1 MNVIEIHEIKQIF
14 HLKTREFSYIIQVL
28 KTGDLVH
35 RYFGKKI
42 EKFSDGNKITYLDR
56 AFSPSPITGD
66 RTFSLD
72 VLPLEYSSSGLGDFR
87 TTALDVRN
95 EFGTTLDL
103 KFKSYRT
110 YKGKKEL
117 NGLPASFGNQEEVE
131 SLEIDL
137 YDQLT
142 DVTVTLQYS
151 VFEEASYLARSATI
165 QTGKYPCKLEKALS
179 ATVDFPHQDFIVH
192 SLTGRY
198 AYEKEWTQTPLTK
211 GQYSIGSIRGASSHS
226 RTPFL
231 ALASPDAGEDKGDVY
246 AAHLVYS
253 GNFSAFVETTAME
266 TCRLGLGLESHYFS
280 WQLDKDDR
288 FQTPEVLLSYTYKGF
303 TGMTQNSHH
312 FITKHLIR
320 SSFVNKP
327 RPVLINNWEA
337 TYFEFTEEKILQLA
351 QVASRAG
358 IELFVLD
365 DGWFGKR
372 NNDESSLGDWKV
384 NLDKLPNGLN
394 GLAERINELGMKFGL
409 WFEPEMISIDSDLYR
424 EHPDWAI
431 HIEGRLPIYS
441 REQLVLD
448 LTKQEVC
455 DYIID
460 NVSSILESANI
471 TYVKWD
477 MNRNITEA
485 YSPYLA
491 EQGISQTEFYHRYI
505 LGLYRLYEKIL
516 AAFPTL
522 LIEGCAGGGGRYDLG
537 ILFYSPQIWP
547 SDDSDA
553 VERLAIQ
560 SGTLLGYPL
569 SSFSNHVSAAPNHQ
583 VGRATSLDFRQT
595 VAMFGPLGYELD
607 LFHLSETE
615 KQAIKSQIVFYKK
628 QRQLLTF
635 GTFYQL
641 QQLDHANET
650 TWAVYDPQNEEALI
664 AFFRVLAQA
673 NPTAEDFLPA
683 AFLNAQQVYQV
694 NGETV
699 SGQLLKQLGLR
710 KPYQFNAVN
719 HGTAQVT
726 GDFQSFV
733 YQLQAKKGVE

>member
-56 AFSPSPITGD
+56 SFSPSPITGD
-66 RTFSLD
+66 RTYSLD
-72 VLPLEYSSSGLGDFR
+72 VLPLEYSSNGLGDFR
-87 TTALDVRN
+87 TSALDVRN
-95 EFGTTLDL
+95 EFGATLDL
-103 KFKSYRT
+103 KYKEYRL

-117 NGLPASFGNQEEVE
+117 RGLPASFGNQEEVE

-142 DVTVTLQYS
+142 DITVTLQYS

-253 GNFSAFVETTAME
+253 GNFTAFVETTAME
-266 TCRLGLGLESHYFS
+266 TSRLGLGLESHYFS

-288 FQTPEVLLSYTYKGF
+288 FQTPEVLLSYTDKGF

-327 RPVLINNWEA
+327 RPILINNWEA

-431 HIEGRLPIYS
+431 HTEGRLPIYS

-460 NVSSILESANI
+460 SVSSILESANI
-471 TYVKWD
+471 SYVKWD
-477 MNRNITEA
+477 MNRNITSIPEG
-485 YSPYLA
+485 LA
-491 EQGISQTEFYHRYI
+491 NDHRFEFHHRYM
-505 LGLYRLYEKIL
+505 LGLYSVLDHLTKRFPDIL
-516 AAFPTL
+516 F
-522 LIEGCAGGGGRYDLG
+522 ESCAGGGGRNDLG
-537 ILFYSPQIWP
+537 IMYYMPQAWA
-547 SDDSDA
+547 SDDTDA
-553 VERLAIQ
+553 IERLSIQ
-560 SGTLLGYPL
+560 EGTSLIYPP
-569 SSFSNHVSAAPNHQ
+569 SSIGAHVSAVPNHQ
-583 VGRATSLDFRQT
+583 VGRITPLATRGN
-595 VAMFGPLGYELD
+595 VAMMGGAFGYELD
-607 LFHLSETE
+607 LTKLSEKELDEISQQIETYHSIRE
-615 KQAIKSQIVFYKK
+615 TIQFGQLYRLKKTTNTWAANYVSQDKNQAVFTFIKILAKPEAPLLHVRLKGLDPDALYECP
-628 QRQLLTF
+628 QL
-635 GTFYQL
+635 GETFYGDEL
-641 QQLDHANET
+641 MNIGLAMPHVQQDYFS
-650 TWAVYDPQNEEALI
+650 VQYI
-664 AFFRVLAQA
+664 
-673 NPTAEDFLPA
+673 
-683 AFLNAQQVYQV
+683 
-694 NGETV
+694 
-699 SGQLLKQLGLR
+699 
-710 KPYQFNAVN
+710 FN
-719 HGTAQVT
+719 
-726 GDFQSFV
+726 
-733 YQLQAKKGVE
+733 KI

>member
-1 MNVIEIHEIKQIF
+1 MIEIYNEKQIF

-28 KTGDLVH
+28 ETGDLVH

-56 AFSPSPITGD
+56 SFSPSPITGD
-66 RTFSLD
+66 RTYSLD
-72 VLPLEYSSSGLGDFR
+72 VLPLEYSSNGLGDFR
-87 TTALDVRN
+87 TSALDVRN
-95 EFGTTLDL
+95 EFGVTLDL
-103 KFKSYRT
+103 KYKEYRL

-117 NGLPASFGNQEEVE
+117 RGLPASFGNQEEVE

-142 DVTVTLQYS
+142 DITVTLQYS

-165 QTGKYPCKLEKALS
+165 QTGKYPCKLEKVLS
-179 ATVDFPHQDFIVH
+179 ATLDFPHQDFIVH

-231 ALASPDAGEDKGDVY
+231 ALASPDASEDKGDVY

-253 GNFSAFVETTAME
+253 GNFTAFVETTAME
-266 TCRLGLGLESHYFS
+266 TSRLGLGLESHYFS

-288 FQTPEVLLSYTYKGF
+288 FQTPEVLLSYTDKGF

-327 RPVLINNWEA
+327 RPILINNWEA

-431 HIEGRLPIYS
+431 RTEGRLPIYS

-455 DYIID
+455 EYIID
-460 NVSSILESANI
+460 SVSSILESANI
-471 TYVKWD
+471 SYVKWD
-477 MNRNITEA
+477 MNRNITNIPEG
-485 YSPYLA
+485 LA
-491 EQGISQTEFYHRYI
+491 NDQRFEFHHRYM
-505 LGLYRLYEKIL
+505 LGLYHVLDHLTKRFPDIL
-516 AAFPTL
+516 F
-522 LIEGCAGGGGRYDLG
+522 ESCAGGGGRNDLG
-537 ILFYSPQIWP
+537 IMYYMPQAWA
-547 SDDSDA
+547 SDDTDA
-553 VERLAIQ
+553 IERLSIQ
-560 SGTLLGYPL
+560 EGTSLIYPP
-569 SSFSNHVSAAPNHQ
+569 SSIGAHVSAVPNHQ
-583 VGRATSLDFRQT
+583 VGRITPLATRGN
-595 VAMFGPLGYELD
+595 VAMMGGAFGYELD
-607 LFHLSETE
+607 LTKLSEKELDEISQQIETYHSIR
-615 KQAIKSQIVFYKK
+615 KTIQFGQLYRLKKTPNTWAANYVSQDKNQAVFTFVKILAKPEAPLLHARLKGLDPDALYECP
-628 QRQLLTF
+628 QL
-635 GTFYQL
+635 GETFYGDEL
-641 QQLDHANET
+641 MN
-650 TWAVYDPQNEEALI
+650 I
-664 AFFRVLAQA
+664 
-673 NPTAEDFLPA
+673 
-683 AFLNAQQVYQV
+683 
-694 NGETV
+694 
-699 SGQLLKQLGLR
+699 GLTMPHVQ
-710 KPYQFNAVN
+710 KDYFSVQYIFN
-719 HGTAQVT
+719 
-726 GDFQSFV
+726 
-733 YQLQAKKGVE
+733 KI

>member
-1 MNVIEIHEIKQIF
+1 MIEIYNEKQIF

-28 KTGDLVH
+28 ETGDLVH

-56 AFSPSPITGD
+56 SFSPSPITGD
-66 RTFSLD
+66 RTYSLD
-72 VLPLEYSSSGLGDFR
+72 VLPLEYSSNGLGDFR
-87 TTALDVRN
+87 TSALDVRN
-95 EFGTTLDL
+95 EFGVTLDL
-103 KFKSYRT
+103 KYKEYRL

-117 NGLPASFGNQEEVE
+117 RGLPASFGNQEEVE

-151 VFEEASYLARSATI
+151 VFEEASYLARSAAI
-165 QTGKYPCKLEKALS
+165 QTGKYPCKLEKVLS
-179 ATVDFPHQDFIVH
+179 ATLDFPHQDFIVH
-192 SLTGRY
+192 SLAGRY

-231 ALASPDAGEDKGDVY
+231 ALASPDASEDKGDVY

-253 GNFSAFVETTAME
+253 GNFTAFVETTAME
-266 TCRLGLGLESHYFS
+266 TSRLGLGLESHYFS

-288 FQTPEVLLSYTYKGF
+288 FQTPEVLLSYTDKGF

-327 RPVLINNWEA
+327 RPILINNWEA

-431 HIEGRLPIYS
+431 HTEGRLPIYS

-460 NVSSILESANI
+460 SVSSILESANI
-471 TYVKWD
+471 SYVKWD
-477 MNRNITEA
+477 MNRNITSIPEG
-485 YSPYLA
+485 LA
-491 EQGISQTEFYHRYI
+491 NDHRFEFHHRYM
-505 LGLYRLYEKIL
+505 LGLYSVLDHLTKRFPDIL
-516 AAFPTL
+516 F
-522 LIEGCAGGGGRYDLG
+522 ESCAGGGGRNDLG
-537 ILFYSPQIWP
+537 IMYYMPQAWA
-547 SDDSDA
+547 SDDTDA
-553 VERLAIQ
+553 IERLSIQ
-560 SGTLLGYPL
+560 EGTSLIYPP
-569 SSFSNHVSAAPNHQ
+569 SSIGAHVSAVPNHQ
-583 VGRATSLDFRQT
+583 VGRITPLATRGN
-595 VAMFGPLGYELD
+595 VAMMGGAFGYELD
-607 LFHLSETE
+607 LTKLSEKELDEISQQIETYHSIRE
-615 KQAIKSQIVFYKK
+615 TIQFGQLYRLKKTTNTWAANYVSQDKNQAVFTFIKILAKPEAPLLHVRLKGLDPDALYECP
-628 QRQLLTF
+628 QL
-635 GTFYQL
+635 GETFYGDEL
-641 QQLDHANET
+641 MN
-650 TWAVYDPQNEEALI
+650 I
-664 AFFRVLAQA
+664 
-673 NPTAEDFLPA
+673 
-683 AFLNAQQVYQV
+683 
-694 NGETV
+694 
-699 SGQLLKQLGLR
+699 GLTMPHVQ
-710 KPYQFNAVN
+710 KDYFSVQYIFN
-719 HGTAQVT
+719 
-726 GDFQSFV
+726 
-733 YQLQAKKGVE
+733 KI

>member
-1 MNVIEIHEIKQIF
+1 MKVIEIHETKQIF

-66 RTFSLD
+66 RTYSLD
-72 VLPLEYSSSGLGDFR
+72 VLPLEYSSNGLGDFR
-87 TTALDVRN
+87 TSALDVRN
-95 EFGTTLDL
+95 EFGVTLDL
-103 KFKSYRT
+103 KYKEYRL

-117 NGLPASFGNQEEVE
+117 RGLPASFGNQEEVE

-151 VFEEASYLARSATI
+151 VFEEASYLTRSATI

-253 GNFSAFVETTAME
+253 GNFTAFVETTAME
-266 TCRLGLGLESHYFS
+266 TSRLGLGLESHYFS

-288 FQTPEVLLSYTYKGF
+288 FQTPEVLLSYTDKGF

-327 RPVLINNWEA
+327 RPILINNWEA

-431 HIEGRLPIYS
+431 HTEGRLPIYS

-460 NVSSILESANI
+460 SVSSILESANI
-471 TYVKWD
+471 SYVKWD
-477 MNRNITEA
+477 MNRNITSIPEG
-485 YSPYLA
+485 LA
-491 EQGISQTEFYHRYI
+491 NDHRFEFHHRYM
-505 LGLYRLYEKIL
+505 LGLYSVLDHLTKRFPDIL
-516 AAFPTL
+516 F
-522 LIEGCAGGGGRYDLG
+522 ESCAGGGGRNDLG
-537 ILFYSPQIWP
+537 IMYYMPQAWA
-547 SDDSDA
+547 SDDTDA
-553 VERLAIQ
+553 IERLSIQ
-560 SGTLLGYPL
+560 EGTSLIYPP
-569 SSFSNHVSAAPNHQ
+569 SSIGAHVSAVPNHQ
-583 VGRATSLDFRQT
+583 VGRITPLATRGN
-595 VAMFGPLGYELD
+595 VAMMGGAFGYELD
-607 LFHLSETE
+607 LTKLSEKELDEISQQIETYHSIRE
-615 KQAIKSQIVFYKK
+615 TIQFGQLYRLKKTTNTWAANYVSQDKNQAVFTFIKILAKPEAPLLHVRLKGLDPDALYECP
-628 QRQLLTF
+628 QL
-635 GTFYQL
+635 GETFYGDEL
-641 QQLDHANET
+641 MNIGLAMPHVQQDYFS
-650 TWAVYDPQNEEALI
+650 VQYI
-664 AFFRVLAQA
+664 
-673 NPTAEDFLPA
+673 
-683 AFLNAQQVYQV
+683 
-694 NGETV
+694 
-699 SGQLLKQLGLR
+699 
-710 KPYQFNAVN
+710 FN
-719 HGTAQVT
+719 
-726 GDFQSFV
+726 
-733 YQLQAKKGVE
+733 KI

>member
-28 KTGDLVH
+28 ETGDLVH

-56 AFSPSPITGD
+56 SFSPSPITGD
-66 RTFSLD
+66 RTYSLD
-72 VLPLEYSSSGLGDFR
+72 VLPLEYSSNGLGDFR
-87 TTALDVRN
+87 TSAIDVRN
-95 EFGTTLDL
+95 EFGVTLDL
-103 KFKSYRT
+103 KYKEYRL

-117 NGLPASFGNQEEVE
+117 RGLPASFGNQEEVE

-179 ATVDFPHQDFIVH
+179 ATLDFPHQDFIVH
-192 SLTGRY
+192 SLAGRY

-231 ALASPDAGEDKGDVY
+231 ALASPDASEDKGDVY
-246 AAHLVYS
+246 AVHLVYS
-253 GNFSAFVETTAME
+253 GNFTAFVETTAME
-266 TCRLGLGLESHYFS
+266 TSRLGLGLESHYFS

-288 FQTPEVLLSYTYKGF
+288 FQTPEVLLSYTDKGF

-372 NNDESSLGDWKV
+372 NNDESSLGDWNV

-431 HIEGRLPIYS
+431 RTEGRLPIYS

-460 NVSSILESANI
+460 SISSILESANI

-477 MNRNITEA
+477 MNRNITNIPEG
-485 YSPYLA
+485 LA
-491 EQGISQTEFYHRYI
+491 NDQRFEFNHRYM
-505 LGLYRLYEKIL
+505 LGLYCVLDHLTKRFPDIL
-516 AAFPTL
+516 F
-522 LIEGCAGGGGRYDLG
+522 ESCAGGGGRNDLG
-537 ILFYSPQIWP
+537 IMYYMPQAWA
-547 SDDSDA
+547 SDDTDA
-553 VERLAIQ
+553 IERLSIQ
-560 SGTLLGYPL
+560 EGTSLIYPP
-569 SSFSNHVSAAPNHQ
+569 SSIGAHVSAVPNHQ
-583 VGRATSLDFRQT
+583 VGRITPLATRGN
-595 VAMFGPLGYELD
+595 VAMMGGAFGYELD
-607 LFHLSETE
+607 LTKLSEKE
-615 KQAIKSQIVFYKK
+615 LDEISQQIETYHSIRETIQFGQLYRLKK
-628 QRQLLTF
+628 T
-635 GTFYQL
+635 T
-641 QQLDHANET
+641 N
-650 TWAVYDPQNEEALI
+650 TWAPIMLVKIRIKRSLH
-664 AFFRVLAQA
+664 L
-673 NPTAEDFLPA
+673 
-683 AFLNAQQVYQV
+683 
-694 NGETV
+694 
-699 SGQLLKQLGLR
+699 
-710 KPYQFNAVN
+710 
-719 HGTAQVT
+719 
-726 GDFQSFV
+726 
-733 YQLQAKKGVE
+733 

>member
-1 MNVIEIHEIKQIF
+1 MNVIEIYNEKQIF

-28 KTGDLVH
+28 ETGDLVH

-56 AFSPSPITGD
+56 SFSPSPITGD
-66 RTFSLD
+66 RTYSLD
-72 VLPLEYSSSGLGDFR
+72 VLPLEYSSNGLGDFR
-87 TTALDVRN
+87 TSALDVRN
-95 EFGTTLDL
+95 EFGVTLDL
-103 KFKSYRT
+103 KYKEYRL

-117 NGLPASFGNQEEVE
+117 RGLPASFGNQEEVE

-142 DVTVTLQYS
+142 DITVTLQYS

-165 QTGKYPCKLEKALS
+165 QTGKYPCKLEKVLS
-179 ATVDFPHQDFIVH
+179 ATLDFPHQDFIVH

-231 ALASPDAGEDKGDVY
+231 ALASPDASEDKGDVY

-253 GNFSAFVETTAME
+253 GNFTAFVETTAME
-266 TCRLGLGLESHYFS
+266 TSRLGLGLESHYFS

-288 FQTPEVLLSYTYKGF
+288 FQTPEVLLSYTDKGF

-327 RPVLINNWEA
+327 RPILINNWEA

-431 HIEGRLPIYS
+431 RTEGRLPIYS

-455 DYIID
+455 EYIID
-460 NVSSILESANI
+460 SVSSILESANI
-471 TYVKWD
+471 SYVKWD
-477 MNRNITEA
+477 MNRNITNIPEG
-485 YSPYLA
+485 LA
-491 EQGISQTEFYHRYI
+491 NDQRFEFHHRYM
-505 LGLYRLYEKIL
+505 LGLYHVLDHLTKRFPDIL
-516 AAFPTL
+516 F
-522 LIEGCAGGGGRYDLG
+522 ESCAGGGGRNDLG
-537 ILFYSPQIWP
+537 IMYYMPQAWA
-547 SDDSDA
+547 SDDTDA
-553 VERLAIQ
+553 IERLSIQ
-560 SGTLLGYPL
+560 EGTSLIYPP
-569 SSFSNHVSAAPNHQ
+569 SSIGAHVSAVPNHQ
-583 VGRATSLDFRQT
+583 VGRITPLATRGN
-595 VAMFGPLGYELD
+595 VAMMGGAFGYELD
-607 LFHLSETE
+607 LTKLSEKELDEISQQIETYHSIR
-615 KQAIKSQIVFYKK
+615 KTIQFGQLYRLKKTPNTWAANYVSQDKNQAVFTFVKILAKPEAPLLHARLKGLDPDALYECP
-628 QRQLLTF
+628 QL
-635 GTFYQL
+635 GETFYGDEL
-641 QQLDHANET
+641 MN
-650 TWAVYDPQNEEALI
+650 I
-664 AFFRVLAQA
+664 
-673 NPTAEDFLPA
+673 
-683 AFLNAQQVYQV
+683 
-694 NGETV
+694 
-699 SGQLLKQLGLR
+699 GLTMPHVQ
-710 KPYQFNAVN
+710 KDYFSVQYIFN
-719 HGTAQVT
+719 
-726 GDFQSFV
+726 
-733 YQLQAKKGVE
+733 KI

>member
-28 KTGDLVH
+28 ETGDLVH

-56 AFSPSPITGD
+56 SFSPSPITGD
-66 RTFSLD
+66 RTYSLD
-72 VLPLEYSSSGLGDFR
+72 VLPLEYSSNGLGDFR
-87 TTALDVRN
+87 TSALDVRN
-95 EFGTTLDL
+95 EFGATLDL
-103 KFKSYRT
+103 KYKEYRL

-117 NGLPASFGNQEEVE
+117 RGLPASFGNQEEVE

-142 DVTVTLQYS
+142 DITVTLQYS

-253 GNFSAFVETTAME
+253 GNFTAFVETTAME
-266 TCRLGLGLESHYFS
+266 TSRLGLGLESHYFS

-288 FQTPEVLLSYTYKGF
+288 FQTPEVLLSYTDKGF

-327 RPVLINNWEA
+327 RPILINNWEA

-431 HIEGRLPIYS
+431 HTEGRLPIYS

-460 NVSSILESANI
+460 SVSSILESANI
-471 TYVKWD
+471 SYVKWD
-477 MNRNITEA
+477 MNRNITSIPEG
-485 YSPYLA
+485 LA
-491 EQGISQTEFYHRYI
+491 NDQRFEFHHRYM
-505 LGLYRLYEKIL
+505 LGLYSVLDHLTKRFPDIL
-516 AAFPTL
+516 F
-522 LIEGCAGGGGRYDLG
+522 ESCAGGGGRNDLG
-537 ILFYSPQIWP
+537 IMYYMPQAWA
-547 SDDSDA
+547 SDDTDA
-553 VERLAIQ
+553 IERLSIQ
-560 SGTLLGYPL
+560 EGTSLIYPT
-569 SSFSNHVSAAPNHQ
+569 SSIGAHVSAVPNHQ
-583 VGRATSLDFRQT
+583 VGRITPLATRGN
-595 VAMFGPLGYELD
+595 VAMMGGAFGYELD
-607 LFHLSETE
+607 LTKLSEKELDEISQQIETYHSIRE
-615 KQAIKSQIVFYKK
+615 TIQFGQLYRLKKTSNTWAANYVSQDKNQAVFTFVKILAKPEAPLLHVRLKGLDPDALYECP
-628 QRQLLTF
+628 QL
-635 GTFYQL
+635 GETFYGDEL
-641 QQLDHANET
+641 MN
-650 TWAVYDPQNEEALI
+650 I
-664 AFFRVLAQA
+664 
-673 NPTAEDFLPA
+673 
-683 AFLNAQQVYQV
+683 
-694 NGETV
+694 
-699 SGQLLKQLGLR
+699 GLTMPHVQ
-710 KPYQFNAVN
+710 KDYFSVQYIFN
-719 HGTAQVT
+719 
-726 GDFQSFV
+726 
-733 YQLQAKKGVE
+733 KI

>member
-1 MNVIEIHEIKQIF
+1 MIEIYNEKQIF

-28 KTGDLVH
+28 ETGDLVH

-56 AFSPSPITGD
+56 SFSPSPITGD
-66 RTFSLD
+66 RTYSLD
-72 VLPLEYSSSGLGDFR
+72 VLPLEYSSNGLGDFR
-87 TTALDVRN
+87 TSALDVRN
-95 EFGTTLDL
+95 EFGVTLDL
-103 KFKSYRT
+103 KYKEYRL

-117 NGLPASFGNQEEVE
+117 RGLPASFGNQEEVE

-142 DVTVTLQYS
+142 DITVTLQYS

-165 QTGKYPCKLEKALS
+165 QTGKYPCKLEKVLS
-179 ATVDFPHQDFIVH
+179 ATLDFPHQDFIVH
-192 SLTGRY
+192 SLAGRY

-253 GNFSAFVETTAME
+253 GNFTAFVETTAME
-266 TCRLGLGLESHYFS
+266 TSRLGLGLESHYFS

-288 FQTPEVLLSYTYKGF
+288 FQTPEVLLSYTDKGF

-327 RPVLINNWEA
+327 RPILINNWEA

-431 HIEGRLPIYS
+431 RTEGRLPIYS

-460 NVSSILESANI
+460 SVSSILESANI
-471 TYVKWD
+471 SYVKWD
-477 MNRNITEA
+477 MNRNITNIPEG
-485 YSPYLA
+485 LA
-491 EQGISQTEFYHRYI
+491 NDQRFEFHHHYM
-505 LGLYRLYEKIL
+505 LGLYRVLDHLTKRFPDIL
-516 AAFPTL
+516 F
-522 LIEGCAGGGGRYDLG
+522 ESCAGGGGRNDLG
-537 ILFYSPQIWP
+537 IMYYMPQAWA
-547 SDDSDA
+547 SDDTDA
-553 VERLAIQ
+553 IERLSIQ
-560 SGTLLGYPL
+560 EGTSLIYPP
-569 SSFSNHVSAAPNHQ
+569 SSIGAHVSAVPNHQ
-583 VGRATSLDFRQT
+583 VGRITPLATRGN
-595 VAMFGPLGYELD
+595 VAMMGGAFGYELD
-607 LFHLSETE
+607 LTKLSEKE
-615 KQAIKSQIVFYKK
+615 LDEISQQIETYHSIRETIQFGQLYRLKKTPNTWAANYVSQDKNQVVFTFVKILAKPEAPLLHVRLKGLDPDALYGCP
-628 QRQLLTF
+628 QL
-635 GTFYQL
+635 GETFYGDEL
-641 QQLDHANET
+641 MN
-650 TWAVYDPQNEEALI
+650 I
-664 AFFRVLAQA
+664 
-673 NPTAEDFLPA
+673 
-683 AFLNAQQVYQV
+683 
-694 NGETV
+694 
-699 SGQLLKQLGLR
+699 GLTMPHVQ
-710 KPYQFNAVN
+710 KDYFSVQYIFN
-719 HGTAQVT
+719 
-726 GDFQSFV
+726 
-733 YQLQAKKGVE
+733 KI

>member
-288 FQTPEVLLSYTYKGF
+288 FQTPEVLLSYTDKGF

-477 MNRNITEA
+477 MNRNITNIPEG
-485 YSPYLA
+485 LA
-491 EQGISQTEFYHRYI
+491 NDQRFEFHHRYM
-505 LGLYRLYEKIL
+505 LGLYRVLAHLTKRFPDIL
-516 AAFPTL
+516 F
-522 LIEGCAGGGGRYDLG
+522 ESCAGGGGRNDLG
-537 ILFYSPQIWP
+537 IMYYMPQAWA
-547 SDDSDA
+547 SDDTDA
-553 VERLAIQ
+553 IERLSIQ
-560 SGTLLGYPL
+560 EGTSLIYPP
-569 SSFSNHVSAAPNHQ
+569 SSIGAHVSAVPNHQ
-583 VGRATSLDFRQT
+583 VGRITPLATRGN
-595 VAMFGPLGYELD
+595 VAMMGGAFGYELD
-607 LFHLSETE
+607 LTKLSEKELDEISQQIETYHSIRE
-615 KQAIKSQIVFYKK
+615 TIQFGQLYRLKKTTNTWAANYVSQDKNQAVFTFIKILAKPEAPLLHVRLKGLDPDSLYECP
-628 QRQLLTF
+628 QL
-635 GTFYQL
+635 GETFYGDEL
-641 QQLDHANET
+641 MNIG
-650 TWAVYDPQNEEALI
+650 LI
-664 AFFRVLAQA
+664 MPHVQKDYFSVQ
-673 NPTAEDFLPA
+673 
-683 AFLNAQQVYQV
+683 YI
-694 NGETV
+694 
-699 SGQLLKQLGLR
+699 
-710 KPYQFNAVN
+710 FN
-719 HGTAQVT
+719 
-726 GDFQSFV
+726 
-733 YQLQAKKGVE
+733 KI

>member
-1 MNVIEIHEIKQIF
+1 MIEIHEIKQIF

-28 KTGDLVH
+28 ETGDLVH

-56 AFSPSPITGD
+56 SFSPSPITGD
-66 RTFSLD
+66 RTYSLD
-72 VLPLEYSSSGLGDFR
+72 VLPLEYSSNGLGDFR
-87 TTALDVRN
+87 TSALDVRN

-110 YKGKKEL
+110 YKGKNEL

-253 GNFSAFVETTAME
+253 GNFTAFVETTAME
-266 TCRLGLGLESHYFS
+266 TSRLGLGLESHYFS

-288 FQTPEVLLSYTYKGF
+288 FQTPEVLLSYTDKGF

-327 RPVLINNWEA
+327 RPILINNWEA

-431 HIEGRLPIYS
+431 HTEGRLPIYS

-460 NVSSILESANI
+460 SVSSILESANI
-471 TYVKWD
+471 SYVKWD
-477 MNRNITEA
+477 MNRNITSIPEG
-485 YSPYLA
+485 LA
-491 EQGISQTEFYHRYI
+491 NDHRFEFHHRYM
-505 LGLYRLYEKIL
+505 LGLYSVLDHLTKRFPDIL
-516 AAFPTL
+516 F
-522 LIEGCAGGGGRYDLG
+522 ESCAGGGGRNDLG
-537 ILFYSPQIWP
+537 IMYYMPQAWA
-547 SDDSDA
+547 SDDTDA
-553 VERLAIQ
+553 IERLSIQ
-560 SGTLLGYPL
+560 EGTSLIYPP
-569 SSFSNHVSAAPNHQ
+569 SSIGAHVSAVPNHQ
-583 VGRATSLDFRQT
+583 VGRITPLATRGN
-595 VAMFGPLGYELD
+595 VAMMGGAFGYELD
-607 LFHLSETE
+607 LTKLSEKELDEISQQIETYHSIRE
-615 KQAIKSQIVFYKK
+615 TIQFGQLYRLKKTTNTWAANYVSQDKNQAVFTFIKILAKPEAPLLHVRLKGLDPDALYECP
-628 QRQLLTF
+628 QL
-635 GTFYQL
+635 GETFYGDEL
-641 QQLDHANET
+641 MNIGLEMPHVQQDYFS
-650 TWAVYDPQNEEALI
+650 VQYI
-664 AFFRVLAQA
+664 
-673 NPTAEDFLPA
+673 
-683 AFLNAQQVYQV
+683 
-694 NGETV
+694 
-699 SGQLLKQLGLR
+699 
-710 KPYQFNAVN
+710 FN
-719 HGTAQVT
+719 
-726 GDFQSFV
+726 
-733 YQLQAKKGVE
+733 KI

>member
-1 MNVIEIHEIKQIF
+1 MNVIEIYNEKQIF

-28 KTGDLVH
+28 ETGDLVH

-56 AFSPSPITGD
+56 SFSPSPITGD
-66 RTFSLD
+66 RTYSLD
-72 VLPLEYSSSGLGDFR
+72 VLPLEYSSNGLGDFR
-87 TTALDVRN
+87 TSALDVRN
-95 EFGTTLDL
+95 EFGVTLDL
-103 KFKSYRT
+103 KYKEYRL

-117 NGLPASFGNQEEVE
+117 RGLPASFGNQEEVE

-142 DVTVTLQYS
+142 DITVTLQYS

-165 QTGKYPCKLEKALS
+165 QTGKYPCKLEKVLS
-179 ATVDFPHQDFIVH
+179 ATLDFPHQDFIVH
-192 SLTGRY
+192 SLAGRY

-253 GNFSAFVETTAME
+253 GNFTAFVETTAME
-266 TCRLGLGLESHYFS
+266 TSRLGLGLESHYFS

-288 FQTPEVLLSYTYKGF
+288 FQTPEVLLSYTDKGF
-303 TGMTQNSHH
+303 TDMTQNSHH

-327 RPVLINNWEA
+327 RPILINNWEA

-394 GLAERINELGMKFGL
+394 GLAERINKLGMKFGL

-431 HIEGRLPIYS
+431 HTEGRLPIYS

-460 NVSSILESANI
+460 SVSSILESANI
-471 TYVKWD
+471 SYVKWD
-477 MNRNITEA
+477 MNRNITSIPEG
-485 YSPYLA
+485 LA
-491 EQGISQTEFYHRYI
+491 NDHRFEFHHRYM
-505 LGLYRLYEKIL
+505 LGLYSVLDHLTKRFPDIL
-516 AAFPTL
+516 F
-522 LIEGCAGGGGRYDLG
+522 ESCAGGGGRNDLG
-537 ILFYSPQIWP
+537 IMYYMPQAWA
-547 SDDSDA
+547 SDDTDA
-553 VERLAIQ
+553 IERLSIQ
-560 SGTLLGYPL
+560 EGTSLIYPP
-569 SSFSNHVSAAPNHQ
+569 SSIGAHVSAVPNHQ
-583 VGRATSLDFRQT
+583 VGRITPLATRGN
-595 VAMFGPLGYELD
+595 VAMIGGAFGYELD
-607 LFHLSETE
+607 LTKLSEKELDEISQQIETYHSIRE
-615 KQAIKSQIVFYKK
+615 TIQFGQLYRLKKTTNTWAANYVSQDKNQAVFTFIKILAKPEAPLLHVRLKGLDPDALYECP
-628 QRQLLTF
+628 QL
-635 GTFYQL
+635 GETFYGDEL
-641 QQLDHANET
+641 MNIGLAMPHVQQDYFS
-650 TWAVYDPQNEEALI
+650 VQYI
-664 AFFRVLAQA
+664 
-673 NPTAEDFLPA
+673 
-683 AFLNAQQVYQV
+683 
-694 NGETV
+694 
-699 SGQLLKQLGLR
+699 
-710 KPYQFNAVN
+710 FN
-719 HGTAQVT
+719 
-726 GDFQSFV
+726 
-733 YQLQAKKGVE
+733 KI

>member
-28 KTGDLVH
+28 ETGDLVH

-56 AFSPSPITGD
+56 SFSPSPITGD
-66 RTFSLD
+66 RTYSLD
-72 VLPLEYSSSGLGDFR
+72 VLPLEYSSNGLGDFR
-87 TTALDVRN
+87 TSALDVRN
-95 EFGTTLDL
+95 EFGVTLDL
-103 KFKSYRT
+103 KYKEYRL

-117 NGLPASFGNQEEVE
+117 RGLPASFGNQEEVE

-151 VFEEASYLARSATI
+151 VFEEASYLTRSATI

-253 GNFSAFVETTAME
+253 GNFTAFVETTAME
-266 TCRLGLGLESHYFS
+266 TSRLGLGLESHYFS

-288 FQTPEVLLSYTYKGF
+288 FQTPEVLLSYTDKGF

-327 RPVLINNWEA
+327 RPILINNWEA

-431 HIEGRLPIYS
+431 HTEGRLPIYS

-460 NVSSILESANI
+460 SVSSILESANI
-471 TYVKWD
+471 SYVKWD
-477 MNRNITEA
+477 MNRNITSIPEG
-485 YSPYLA
+485 LA
-491 EQGISQTEFYHRYI
+491 NDHRFEFHHRYM
-505 LGLYRLYEKIL
+505 LGLYSVLDHLTKRFPDIL
-516 AAFPTL
+516 F
-522 LIEGCAGGGGRYDLG
+522 ESCAGGGGRNDLG
-537 ILFYSPQIWP
+537 IMYYMPQAWA
-547 SDDSDA
+547 SDDTDA
-553 VERLAIQ
+553 IERLSIQ
-560 SGTLLGYPL
+560 EGTSLIYPP
-569 SSFSNHVSAAPNHQ
+569 SSIGAHVSAVPNHQ
-583 VGRATSLDFRQT
+583 VGRITPLATRGN
-595 VAMFGPLGYELD
+595 VAMMGGAFGYELD
-607 LFHLSETE
+607 LTKLSEKELDEISQQIETYHSIRE
-615 KQAIKSQIVFYKK
+615 TIQFGQLYRLKKTTNTWAANYVSQDKNQAVFTFIKILAKPEAPLLHVRLKGLDPDALYECP
-628 QRQLLTF
+628 QL
-635 GTFYQL
+635 GETFYGDEL
-641 QQLDHANET
+641 MNIGLEMPHVQQDYFS
-650 TWAVYDPQNEEALI
+650 VQYI
-664 AFFRVLAQA
+664 
-673 NPTAEDFLPA
+673 
-683 AFLNAQQVYQV
+683 
-694 NGETV
+694 
-699 SGQLLKQLGLR
+699 
-710 KPYQFNAVN
+710 FN
-719 HGTAQVT
+719 
-726 GDFQSFV
+726 
-733 YQLQAKKGVE
+733 KI